1 MAFLEIRGNLLK
13 YRFEHID
20 INRLNKLIFRIDP
33 MKIRNLV
40 YILNRNNFKLSG
52 TRINNKREFI
62 VHNEL
67 LILHINQF

>member
-1 MAFLEIRGNLLK
+1 MALLEIRSDLLK

-20 INRLNKLIFRIDP
+20 INRLSKLIFRIDP

-40 YILNRNNFKLSG
+40 YILNRNHFKLSG
-52 TRINNKREFI
+52 TRIDNKREFI

-67 LILHINQF
+67 LILNINQF